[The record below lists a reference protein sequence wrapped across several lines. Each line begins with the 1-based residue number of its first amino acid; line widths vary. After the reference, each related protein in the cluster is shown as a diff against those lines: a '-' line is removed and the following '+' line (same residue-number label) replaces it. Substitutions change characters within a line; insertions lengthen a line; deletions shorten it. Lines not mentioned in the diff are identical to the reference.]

1 MKIDLTT
8 FLPYQLT
15 HLATQVSNDFSS
27 IYKKEFDLTIPQWRI
42 IANLAQLGQSTA
54 KQLCTQADMDKSTVS
69 RAVKALIDEELIY
82 SELNKHD
89 KRAAFLM
96 LSDKGMALY
105 EKITPQALQWE
116 RALLSCLS
124 DAEQHQL
131 IAIFDKLKNK
141 LQA

>member
-1 MKIDLTT
+1 MKIDLTI

-15 HLATQVSNDFSS
+15 HLATQVSNDFSGV
-27 IYKKEFDLTIPQWRI
+27 YKKEFDLTIPQWRI
-42 IANLAQLGQSTA
+42 MANLAQLGQSTS

-69 RAVKALIDEELIY
+69 RAVKALIDEGLIY

-116 RALLSCLS
+116 QALLSCLS
-124 DAEQHQL
+124 DDEQRQL

>member
-1 MKIDLTT
+1 MKIDLTI

-15 HLATQVSNDFSS
+15 HLATQVSNDFSG

-42 IANLAQLGQSTA
+42 MANLAQLGQSTS

-69 RAVKALIDEELIY
+69 RAVKALIDEGLIY

-116 RALLSCLS
+116 QALLSCLS
-124 DAEQHQL
+124 NDEQHQL

>member
-15 HLATQVSNDFSS
+15 HLATLVSNDFSS

-42 IANLAQLGQSTA
+42 IANLAQSGQSTA

-69 RAVKALIDEELIY
+69 RAVKTLIDEGLIY

-89 KRAAFLM
+89 KR
-96 LSDKGMALY
+96 
-105 EKITPQALQWE
+105 
-116 RALLSCLS
+116 
-124 DAEQHQL
+124 
-131 IAIFDKLKNK
+131 
-141 LQA
+141 

>member
-1 MKIDLTT
+1 MKIDLTI

-15 HLATQVSNDFSS
+15 HLATQVSNDFSG
-27 IYKKEFDLTIPQWRI
+27 IYKKEFNLTIPQWRI
-42 IANLAQLGQSTA
+42 MANLAQLGQSTS

-69 RAVKALIDEELIY
+69 RAVKALIDEGLIY

-116 RALLSCLS
+116 QALLSCLS
-124 DAEQHQL
+124 DDEQRQL

>member
-15 HLATQVSNDFSS
+15 HLATQVSNDFSI

-42 IANLAQLGQSTA
+42 MANLAQSGQSTA

-69 RAVKALIDEELIY
+69 RAVKTLIDEGLIY

-96 LSDKGMALY
+96 LTDKGMALY
-105 EKITPQALQWE
+105 EKITPQALRWE
-116 RALLSCLS
+116 RELLSCLS
-124 DAEQHQL
+124 DAEQQQL
-131 IAIFDKLKNK
+131 IAIFEKLKNK

>member
-15 HLATQVSNDFSS
+15 HLATLVSNDFSS

-42 IANLAQLGQSTA
+42 MANLAQSGQSTA

-69 RAVKALIDEELIY
+69 RAVKALIDEGLIY

-116 RALLSCLS
+116 QALLSCLS
-124 DAEQHQL
+124 DDEQRQL

>member
-1 MKIDLTT
+1 MKIDLTR

-15 HLATQVSNDFSS
+15 HLATLVSNDFASV
-27 IYKKEFDLTIPQWRI
+27 YKKEFDLTIPQWRI
-42 IANLAQLGQSTA
+42 IANLAQSGQSTA

-69 RAVKALIDEELIY
+69 RAVKTLIDEGLIY

-96 LSDKGMALY
+96 LSDKGEALY

-116 RALLSCLS
+116 QVLLSCLS
-124 DAEQHQL
+124 NDEQHQL

>member
-15 HLATQVSNDFSS
+15 HLATLVSNDFSS

-42 IANLAQLGQSTA
+42 IANLAQSGQSTA

-69 RAVKALIDEELIY
+69 RAVKTLIDEGLIY

-96 LSDKGMALY
+96 LSDKGMALF

-116 RALLSCLS
+116 QALLSCLS
-124 DAEQHQL
+124 DDEQRQL
-131 IAIFDKLKNK
+131 IAIFEKLKNK

>member
-1 MKIDLTT
+1 MKIDLTI

-15 HLATQVSNDFSS
+15 HLATQVSNDFSG

-42 IANLAQLGQSTA
+42 MANLAQLGQSTS

-69 RAVKALIDEELIY
+69 RAVKALIDEGLIY

-116 RALLSCLS
+116 QALLSCLS
-124 DAEQHQL
+124 DDEQRQL